1 LDISSAEIYPK
12 IVRNCADNLAATT
25 RISNNTM
32 FASIDAYKTFVQRKK
47 DNVKEFSRIAANTA
61 RTFESSSRG

>member
-1 LDISSAEIYPK
+1 
-12 IVRNCADNLAATT
+12 
-25 RISNNTM
+25 M

-61 RTFESSSRG
+61 RMFESSSKEFANYRLADRY